1 MARNYGSES
10 HALNYAM
17 MQKKKKRKIITQF
30 LLQKG
35 AVLRILKKG
44 KNNFKQMSYRF

>member
-17 MQKKKKRKIITQF
+17 MQKKKKKDHNSVLVTERSCAKNLKERK
-30 LLQKG
+30 K
-35 AVLRILKKG
+35 
-44 KNNFKQMSYRF
+44 